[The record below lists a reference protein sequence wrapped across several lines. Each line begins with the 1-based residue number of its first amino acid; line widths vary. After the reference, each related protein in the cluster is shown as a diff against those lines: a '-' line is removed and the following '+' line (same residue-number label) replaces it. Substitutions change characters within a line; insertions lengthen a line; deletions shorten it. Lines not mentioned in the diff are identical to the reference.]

1 LKYTVVYH
9 RNIKK
14 DLKKL
19 NAKTIRLFFEAV
31 KEIILKDP
39 YQGIGLKGK
48 YRGLWKYRI
57 GNYRIIY
64 SIEGNELIVL
74 ILRIRHRRNV
84 YDNIYM

>member
-1 LKYTVVYH
+1 MKYTVIYH

-19 NAKTIRLFFEAV
+19 DTKTIRLFFEAV

-39 YQGIGLKGK
+39 YQGIELKGK
-48 YRGLWKYRI
+48 YRDLWKYRI
-57 GNYRIIY
+57 EKYRIIY
-64 SIEGNELIVL
+64 SIEGNELMVL
-74 ILRIRHRRNV
+74 ILRMRHRRNV

>member
-1 LKYTVVYH
+1 MKYTVVYH
-9 RNIKK
+9 RNIEK

-19 NAKTIRLFFEAV
+19 NAKTIRLFFDAV

-64 SIEGNELIVL
+64 SIEDNELIVL
-74 ILRIRHRRNV
+74 ILRMRHRRNV